1 MMAPLISSHQLSRS
15 LALRSLMT
23 TDGLSLRLS
32 VSLIATECLPHQA
45 ELIEKMEDAQRQL
58 AARGRLDDLAY
69 LRNTLVKY
77 FELGPGAFEEV
88 HGWPL
93 IAS

>member
-1 MMAPLISSHQLSRS
+1 MA
-15 LALRSLMT
+15 
-23 TDGLSLRLS
+23 TDC
-32 VSLIATECLPHQA
+32 VLIA
-45 ELIEKMEDAQRQL
+45 
-58 AARGRLDDLAY
+58 
-69 LRNTLVKY
+69 Y